1 MLKWKVLSVFSK
13 GLISVN
19 KANYVFLYFDF
30 KYLLL
35 FVRVN
40 AY

>member
-1 MLKWKVLSVFSK
+1 MVFSK
-13 GLISVN
+13 GFVLVN
-19 KANYVFLYFDF
+19 KANYVFLDFEF